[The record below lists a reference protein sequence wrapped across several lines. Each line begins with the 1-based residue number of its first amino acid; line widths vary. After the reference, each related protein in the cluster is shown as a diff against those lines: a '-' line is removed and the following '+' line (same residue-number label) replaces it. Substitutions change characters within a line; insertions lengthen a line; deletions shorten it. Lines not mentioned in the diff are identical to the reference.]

1 MLIEDRMMYTYGY
14 INSPKNLQGL
24 LEKLDS
30 WLANKKMENGKTFA
44 EWLCENCQR
53 YEIEPLYMLAL
64 MQKEQSAVQRSEVPV
79 QRKLDWIVGYGC
91 PESGERYEQ
100 FKGFERQIPTALKQF
115 TRYETRPVIMKWQT
129 TPQRLFDPSKKL
141 PIRRGPQFGKNSKG
155 EVTYQPE
162 SKAEAMSYL
171 YNPRY
176 EGVSNLSKIWK
187 KYFHLAKDCGLIVET
202 KSVVGL

>member
-14 INSPKNLQGL
+14 INSAKNLQAL

-30 WLANKKMENGKTFA
+30 WLASKKMESGKSFA

-64 MQKEQSAVQRSEVPV
+64 IQKEQSVIERTVVPGQQR
-79 QRKLDWIVGYGC
+79 LDWVVGYGC
-91 PESGERYEQ
+91 PESGERYQQ
-100 FKGFERQIPTALKQF
+100 FKGFERQIPAALKQF
-115 TRYETRPVIMKWQT
+115 TRYETWPVISKWRT

-141 PIRRGPQFGKNSKG
+141 PIKRGPQFGKDDDGN
-155 EVTYQPE
+155 VTYQPE
-162 SKAEAMSYL
+162 SKSEAMSYL

-176 EGVSNLSKIWK
+176 EGVSNLSKIWH
-187 KYFHLAKDCGLIVET
+187 KYFSLAKDCGLIVET
-202 KSVVGL
+202 KSIVGL